1 MADAEVTGS
10 GVTGMKLLAAR
21 LKEADPKLK
30 RELRRNFRAA
40 AAPLVEDV
48 KNSILAMPSHHA
60 GQLRE
65 EVAGTVVLRTSF
77 SSAGVR
83 VNIDSLGAR
92 MPPGKGTLPHHL
104 DSDKGWNHP
113 VYPRGPRFTLRRSRD
128 RKYRHLK
135 EHLKPLVKQGAW
147 TWVHQEGKPGWFE
160 RPITDGA
167 REFRNAAL
175 AAIDAVERELGA

>member
-10 GVTGMKLLAAR
+10 GVLDMKLLAAR
-21 LKEADPKLK
+21 LKEADPVLK
-30 RELRRNFRAA
+30 RNLRRNFRAA

-48 KNSILAMPSHHA
+48 KNSILTMPSHHA
-60 GQLRE
+60 GKLRE
-65 EVAGTVVLRTSF
+65 QVAGTVVLRTSF

-92 MPPGKGTLPHHL
+92 MPAGKGTLPHHL

-113 VYPRGPRFTLRRSRD
+113 VYPRGPRFTLRTSRA
-128 RKYRHLK
+128 RKYRHLAEGK
-135 EHLKPLVKQGAW
+135 RPLVKQGAW

-167 REFRNAAL
+167 REFRDAAL
-175 AAIDAVERELGA
+175 AAITAVERELGA